1 MEEKI
6 QLIKENKDAAVAALN
21 SYLDKIYTLTDQ
33 YFTEDNQ
40 LKEGLT
46 KDEKL
51 EKFLIELKNDASK
64 YESVRRKLIDEN
76 YDLSLKEINYVALA
90 FTYVSATWQTMIK
103 NLTKAIEET
112 KLIVSKLMEKK
123 NIIMIGI

>member
-21 SYLDKIYTLTDQ
+21 SYLDKIYDLTDK

-123 NIIMIGI
+123 N

>member
-6 QLIKENKDAAVAALN
+6 QLIKENKDAAVAAIN

-33 YFTEDNQ
+33 YFTKDNQ

-123 NIIMIGI
+123 N

>member
-6 QLIKENKDAAVAALN
+6 QLIKENRDAAVAALN
-21 SYLDKIYTLTDQ
+21 SYLDKIYNLTDQ

-51 EKFLIELKNDASK
+51 EKFLIELRDDASK
-64 YESVRRKLIDEN
+64 YESVRRKIIDEDYNLSLID
-76 YDLSLKEINYVALA
+76 INHIALA
-90 FTYVSATWQTMIK
+90 FTYVSATWQAMIK

-112 KLIVSKLMEKK
+112 KPIISKLMEDK
-123 NIIMIGI
+123 N

>member
-21 SYLDKIYTLTDQ
+21 SYLDKIYDLTDK

-51 EKFLIELKNDASK
+51 EKFLMELKNDASK
-64 YESVRRKLIDEN
+64 YESVRRKLLDEN
-76 YDLSLKEINYVALA
+76 YDLSLKEINYIALA

-112 KLIVSKLMEKK
+112 KPIVSKLMEKK
-123 NIIMIGI
+123 N

>member
-21 SYLDKIYTLTDQ
+21 SYLDKIYNLTDR

-64 YESVRRKLIDEN
+64 YESVRRKLLDEN

-123 NIIMIGI
+123 N

>member
-6 QLIKENKDAAVAALN
+6 QLIKENKDAAIAALN
-21 SYLDKIYTLTDQ
+21 SYLDKIYNLTDQ
-33 YFTEDNQ
+33 YFTKDNQ

-64 YESVRRKLIDEN
+64 YESVRLKLIDEN

-112 KLIVSKLMEKK
+112 KPIVSKLMEKK
-123 NIIMIGI
+123 S

>member
-21 SYLDKIYTLTDQ
+21 SYLDRIYNLTNQ

-40 LKEGLT
+40 LKEGL
-46 KDEKL
+46 
-51 EKFLIELKNDASK
+51 
-64 YESVRRKLIDEN
+64 YESVRRKLLDEN
-76 YDLSLKEINYVALA
+76 YDLSLKEINYIALA

-112 KLIVSKLMEKK
+112 KPIVSKLMEKK
-123 NIIMIGI
+123 N

>member
-6 QLIKENKDAAVAALN
+6 QLIKENKDAAIAALN
-21 SYLDKIYTLTDQ
+21 SYLDKIYGLTDQ
-33 YFTEDNQ
+33 YFTGDGK

-51 EKFLIELKNDASK
+51 EKFLLELREDASK
-64 YESVRRKLIDEN
+64 YESVRRKIIDEDYNLSLID
-76 YDLSLKEINYVALA
+76 INHVALA

-112 KLIVSKLMEKK
+112 KPIVSKLMEKK
-123 NIIMIGI
+123 N

>member
-21 SYLDKIYTLTDQ
+21 SYLDKIYDLTDK

-112 KLIVSKLMEKK
+112 KPIVSKLMGKK
-123 NIIMIGI
+123 N

>member
-21 SYLDKIYTLTDQ
+21 SYLDKIYDLTDK

-51 EKFLIELKNDASK
+51 EKFLMELKNDASK

-112 KLIVSKLMEKK
+112 KPIVSKLMEKES
-123 NIIMIGI
+123 

>member
-21 SYLDKIYTLTDQ
+21 SYLDKIYNLTDR
-33 YFTEDNQ
+33 YFNEDNR

-51 EKFLIELKNDASK
+51 EKFLMELRNDASK
-64 YESVRRKLIDEN
+64 YESVRRKLLDEN

-112 KLIVSKLMEKK
+112 KPIVSKLMEKK
-123 NIIMIGI
+123 S

>member
-6 QLIKENKDAAVAALN
+6 QLIKENKDAAIAALN

-33 YFTEDNQ
+33 YFTGDNQ

-51 EKFLIELKNDASK
+51 EKFLIELRNDASK

-90 FTYVSATWQTMIK
+90 FTYVSTTWQTMIK

-123 NIIMIGI
+123 N

>member
-6 QLIKENKDAAVAALN
+6 QLIKENRDAAVAALN
-21 SYLDKIYTLTDQ
+21 SYLDRIYNLTNQ

-40 LKEGLT
+40 LEEGLT

-51 EKFLIELKNDASK
+51 EKFLMELRNDASK
-64 YESVRRKLIDEN
+64 YESVRRKLLDEN

-112 KLIVSKLMEKK
+112 KPIVSKLMEKK
-123 NIIMIGI
+123 N

>member
-1 MEEKI
+1 M
-6 QLIKENKDAAVAALN
+6 
-21 SYLDKIYTLTDQ
+21 
-33 YFTEDNQ
+33 
-40 LKEGLT
+40 
-46 KDEKL
+46 
-51 EKFLIELKNDASK
+51 ELKNDASK

-123 NIIMIGI
+123 N

>member
-21 SYLDKIYTLTDQ
+21 SYLDKIYNLTDQ

-103 NLTKAIEET
+103 NLTKVIEET

-123 NIIMIGI
+123 N

>member
-21 SYLDKIYTLTDQ
+21 AYLDKIYDLTDK

-51 EKFLIELKNDASK
+51 EKFLMELKNDASK
-64 YESVRRKLIDEN
+64 YESVRRKLLDEN

-90 FTYVSATWQTMIK
+90 FTYASATWQTMIK

-112 KLIVSKLMEKK
+112 KSIVFKLMEKK
-123 NIIMIGI
+123 N

>member
-6 QLIKENKDAAVAALN
+6 QLIKENKDAAIAALN

-33 YFTEDNQ
+33 YFTKDNQ

-51 EKFLIELKNDASK
+51 EKFLMELRNDASK
-64 YESVRRKLIDEN
+64 YESVRRKLLNEN

-112 KLIVSKLMEKK
+112 KPIVSKLMEKK
-123 NIIMIGI
+123 N

>member
-21 SYLDKIYTLTDQ
+21 SYLDKIYNLTDR

-51 EKFLIELKNDASK
+51 EKFLMELKNDASK

-76 YDLSLKEINYVALA
+76 YDLSLKEINYIALA

-112 KLIVSKLMEKK
+112 KPIVSKLMEKK
-123 NIIMIGI
+123 N

>member
-21 SYLDKIYTLTDQ
+21 AYLDKIYELTDK

-76 YDLSLKEINYVALA
+76 YGLSLKEINYVALA

-112 KLIVSKLMEKK
+112 KPIVSKLMEKK
-123 NIIMIGI
+123 N

>member
-6 QLIKENKDAAVAALN
+6 QIIKENRDAAIAALN
-21 SYLDKIYTLTDQ
+21 SYLDKIYGLTDQ
-33 YFTEDNQ
+33 YFTGDGK

-51 EKFLIELKNDASK
+51 EKFLLELKEDASK
-64 YESVRRKLIDEN
+64 YESVRRKIIDEDYNLSLID
-76 YDLSLKEINYVALA
+76 INHIALA

-112 KLIVSKLMEKK
+112 KPIVSKLMEKK
-123 NIIMIGI
+123 N

>member
-90 FTYVSATWQTMIK
+90 FTYVSTTWQTMIK

-123 NIIMIGI
+123 N

>member
-6 QLIKENKDAAVAALN
+6 QIIKENRDAAIAALN
-21 SYLDKIYTLTDQ
+21 SYLDKIYNLTNQ

-40 LKEGLT
+40 LKGGLT

-51 EKFLIELKNDASK
+51 EKFLMELRNDASK
-64 YESVRRKLIDEN
+64 YESVRRKLLDEN

-112 KLIVSKLMEKK
+112 KPIVSKLMEKK
-123 NIIMIGI
+123 N

>member
-21 SYLDKIYTLTDQ
+21 SYLDKIYNLTDQ

-51 EKFLIELKNDASK
+51 EKFLMELRNDASK

-112 KLIVSKLMEKK
+112 KPIVSKLMEKK
-123 NIIMIGI
+123 S

>member
-6 QLIKENKDAAVAALN
+6 QIIKENRDAAIAALN
-21 SYLDKIYTLTDQ
+21 SYLDKIYGLTNQ
-33 YFTEDNQ
+33 YFTSDGI

-51 EKFLIELKNDASK
+51 EKFLLELKEDASK
-64 YESVRRKLIDEN
+64 YETVRRKIIDEDYNLSLID
-76 YDLSLKEINYVALA
+76 INHIALA

-112 KLIVSKLMEKK
+112 KPIISKLMEDK
-123 NIIMIGI
+123 N

>member
-21 SYLDKIYTLTDQ
+21 SYLDRIYNLTNQ

-51 EKFLIELKNDASK
+51 EKFLMELRNDASK

-123 NIIMIGI
+123 N

>member
-21 SYLDKIYTLTDQ
+21 SYLDKIYNLTDK

-51 EKFLIELKNDASK
+51 EKFLMELKNDASK
-64 YESVRRKLIDEN
+64 YESVRRKLLDEN

-112 KLIVSKLMEKK
+112 KPIISKLMEKK
-123 NIIMIGI
+123 N

>member
-21 SYLDKIYTLTDQ
+21 SYLDKIYNLTDQ

-51 EKFLIELKNDASK
+51 EKFLMELKNDASK

-112 KLIVSKLMEKK
+112 KPIVSKLMEKK
-123 NIIMIGI
+123 S

>member
-21 SYLDKIYTLTDQ
+21 SYLDKIYNLTDR

-123 NIIMIGI
+123 N

>member
-6 QLIKENKDAAVAALN
+6 QLIKENKDAAVSALN
-21 SYLDKIYTLTDQ
+21 SYLDKIYNLTDR

-51 EKFLIELKNDASK
+51 EKFLMELRNDASK

-112 KLIVSKLMEKK
+112 KPIVSKLMEKK
-123 NIIMIGI
+123 S

>member
-6 QLIKENKDAAVAALN
+6 QLIKENKDAAVAAIN
-21 SYLDKIYTLTDQ
+21 SYLDKIYNLTDQ

-112 KLIVSKLMEKK
+112 KPIVSKLMEKK
-123 NIIMIGI
+123 N

>member
-6 QLIKENKDAAVAALN
+6 QIIKDNRDAAIAALN
-21 SYLDKIYTLTDQ
+21 SYLDKIYGLTDQ
-33 YFTEDNQ
+33 YFTSDGK

-51 EKFLIELKNDASK
+51 EKFLLELKEDASK
-64 YESVRRKLIDEN
+64 YEFVRRKIIDEDYNLSLID
-76 YDLSLKEINYVALA
+76 INHIALA

-112 KLIVSKLMEKK
+112 KPIISKLMEDK
-123 NIIMIGI
+123 N

>member
-21 SYLDKIYTLTDQ
+21 SYLDKIYDLTDK

-51 EKFLIELKNDASK
+51 EKFLMELKNDASK

-123 NIIMIGI
+123 N

>member
-21 SYLDKIYTLTDQ
+21 SYLDKIYNLTDR

-51 EKFLIELKNDASK
+51 EKFLMELKNDASK

-112 KLIVSKLMEKK
+112 KPIVSKLMEKK
-123 NIIMIGI
+123 N

>member
-21 SYLDKIYTLTDQ
+21 SYLDRIYNLTNQ

-51 EKFLIELKNDASK
+51 EKFLMELRNDASI
-64 YESVRRKLIDEN
+64 YESVRRKLLDEN

-112 KLIVSKLMEKK
+112 KPIVSKLMEKK
-123 NIIMIGI
+123 N

>member
-6 QLIKENKDAAVAALN
+6 QIIKENRDAAIAALN
-21 SYLDKIYTLTDQ
+21 SYLDKIYGLTDQ
-33 YFTEDNQ
+33 YFTSDGK

-51 EKFLIELKNDASK
+51 EKFLLELKEDASK
-64 YESVRRKLIDEN
+64 YESVRRKIIDEDYNLSLID
-76 YDLSLKEINYVALA
+76 INHVALA
-90 FTYVSATWQTMIK
+90 FTYISATWQTMIK

-112 KLIVSKLMEKK
+112 KPIVSKLMEQK
-123 NIIMIGI
+123 N

>member
-6 QLIKENKDAAVAALN
+6 QIIKENRDAAIAALN
-21 SYLDKIYTLTDQ
+21 SYLDKIYGLTDQ
-33 YFTEDNQ
+33 YFTSDGI

-51 EKFLIELKNDASK
+51 EKFLLELKEDASK
-64 YESVRRKLIDEN
+64 YETVRRKIIDEDYNLSLID
-76 YDLSLKEINYVALA
+76 INHIALA

-112 KLIVSKLMEKK
+112 KPIVSKLMEKK
-123 NIIMIGI
+123 N

>member
-21 SYLDKIYTLTDQ
+21 SYLDKIYNLTDQ
-33 YFTEDNQ
+33 YFTKDNQ

-76 YDLSLKEINYVALA
+76 YNLSLKEINYVALA
-90 FTYVSATWQTMIK
+90 FTYISATWQTMIK

-112 KLIVSKLMEKK
+112 KPIVSKLMEKK
-123 NIIMIGI
+123 N

>member
-33 YFTEDNQ
+33 YFTKDNQ

-51 EKFLIELKNDASK
+51 EKFLMELRNDASK

-112 KLIVSKLMEKK
+112 KPIVSKLMEKK
-123 NIIMIGI
+123 N

>member
-21 SYLDKIYTLTDQ
+21 SYLDKIYDLTDK

-51 EKFLIELKNDASK
+51 EKFLMELKNDASK
-64 YESVRRKLIDEN
+64 YESVRRKLLDEN

-90 FTYVSATWQTMIK
+90 FTYVSTTWQTMIK
-103 NLTKAIEET
+103 NLTKAIEEI
-112 KLIVSKLMEKK
+112 KPIVSKLMGKK
-123 NIIMIGI
+123 N

>member
-90 FTYVSATWQTMIK
+90 FTYVSATWQTMVK

-112 KLIVSKLMEKK
+112 KPIVSKLMEKES
-123 NIIMIGI
+123 